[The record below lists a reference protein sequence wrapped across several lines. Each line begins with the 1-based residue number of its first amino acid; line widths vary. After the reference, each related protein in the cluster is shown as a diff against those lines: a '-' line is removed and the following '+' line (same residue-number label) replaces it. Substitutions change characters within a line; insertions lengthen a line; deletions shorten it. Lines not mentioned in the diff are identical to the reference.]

1 MKSGLHLFS
10 RMYIACQATSGDM
23 NTFFEHENHCWP
35 LSLAENYLMRFGEK
49 STCWNVWKL
58 KPYVWGS
65 TYSGGKNIWWAALV
79 RILDRNTFRDY
90 ANYHDYVFVPYLNK

>member
-1 MKSGLHLFS
+1 MIILRKNILQLCKSSGRKNSSTAKYKNKVKSMKSGLHFFS

-49 STCWNVWKL
+49 SDLL
-58 KPYVWGS
+58 KCLETQTLRLRQHLQW
-65 TYSGGKNIWWAALV
+65 
-79 RILDRNTFRDY
+79 R
-90 ANYHDYVFVPYLNK
+90 